1 MHRAIVTCAASCFTA
16 RAFSATIPGDMES
29 PAAPTPHGWR
39 SWLPRVLA
47 ESVLIVFSV
56 LLALAVD
63 QWRDDTKLAREV
75 QEARIAFAN
84 EIRGNRDLLA
94 SDQFHGHHKRMWAHY
109 RALSDA
115 AKAADQ
121 ARLAE
126 LQKIT
131 LSDFSNGVRPTP
143 LRDAVWRSFSQSGI
157 VRDMKPTEV
166 FLLADTYREQD
177 ALDRWH
183 HRMFDIWSQPSADID
198 RPEYQRSQIET
209 TRSYLADV
217 VAAEERLLE
226 RCGEVLAQLVRPPT
240 G

>member
-1 MHRAIVTCAASCFTA
+1 
-16 RAFSATIPGDMES
+16 MES
-29 PAAPTPHGWR
+29 PSATAPHGWR

-63 QWRDDTKLAREV
+63 EWREDRELAREV
-75 QEARIAFAN
+75 AEARAAFAN

-94 SDQFHGHHKRMWAHY
+94 SDRFHGHHQRMWAHY

-115 AKAADQ
+115 AKANDQ

-126 LQKIT
+126 LNKIT
-131 LSDFSNGVRPTP
+131 AAEFSNGVWPTP
-143 LRDAVWRSFSQSGI
+143 LRDAVWRSFAQTGI
-157 VRDMKPTEV
+157 VRHMNPAEV

-183 HRMFDIWSQPSADID
+183 HRMFDIWSRPSADID
-198 RPEYQRSQIET
+198 RPEFQRSNIDT

-217 VAAEERLLE
+217 VAAEQRL
-226 RCGEVLAQLVRPPT
+226 RNRYTEVLDKLEKPQPN
-240 G
+240 